1 MSLHLQSVVDRAFQ
15 LLWSTGRTCTTI
27 IVVLITSANVMHSRT
42 NGITTLSIVSASFLD
57 SEDGYPIPTGS
68 VFYPGEKIHL
78 EFKLTGFTTD
88 KKYRMSV
95 NYRIDFLGPSG
106 VRFSLPRAGEINEE
120 IFPQDEDWLPTLRVS
135 PRLPQFA
142 EPGTYEVTLTVMD
155 RLAGNDETSLTVPIL
170 VHGDNVETS
179 TTLLIRNLV
188 FSRERGGEALSTPA
202 YSAGETVW
210 ARFHITGYSLAEDN
224 SFDVASSLE
233 VTTEREKDN
242 KVLFRFTASGERGRP
257 FYPRRWLPAEF
268 RLDLDK
274 NLSPGVYTVLI
285 SVQDRLGG
293 KTFESRRHFRVK

>member
-1 MSLHLQSVVDRAFQ
+1 
-15 LLWSTGRTCTTI
+15 
-27 IVVLITSANVMHSRT
+27 VVLITSANVMHSRT

-293 KTFESRRHFRVK
+293 KTFESRQHFRVK

>member
-1 MSLHLQSVVDRAFQ
+1 
-15 LLWSTGRTCTTI
+15 
-27 IVVLITSANVMHSRT
+27 
-42 NGITTLSIVSASFLD
+42 
-57 SEDGYPIPTGS
+57 
-68 VFYPGEKIHL
+68 
-78 EFKLTGFTTD
+78 
-88 KKYRMSV
+88 
-95 NYRIDFLGPSG
+95 
-106 VRFSLPRAGEINEE
+106 
-120 IFPQDEDWLPTLRVS
+120 
-135 PRLPQFA
+135 
-142 EPGTYEVTLTVMD
+142 MD

-293 KTFESRRHFRVK
+293 KTFESRRHCRVK